1 MNVLVEHFMYHFDVD
16 YSAMLTN
23 DYKIGISFFLSFRL
37 EMINCHKNVL
47 IYALSS
53 GKFLNIR
60 K

>member
-1 MNVLVEHFMYHFDVD
+1 
-16 YSAMLTN
+16 MLIIQPCYPMIKY
-23 DYKIGISFFLSFRL
+23 YKIGISFFLSFRL